1 MIEGIIDGSIDA
13 IATDHAPHHAD
24 EKAVE
29 FDQAPFG
36 IIGLETALPLTL
48 DRLVHTGHVS
58 LARVVELLG
67 PNPARIL
74 GIAGGTLAPGV
85 PAHITVL
92 APDVTTTVAADSFRS
107 KARNTPFDG
116 WELRGAV
123 AATIMSGRAV
133 YTNPAVSGAE
143 VFEEA
148 R

>member
-1 MIEGIIDGSIDA
+1 M
-13 IATDHAPHHAD
+13 
-24 EKAVE
+24 
-29 FDQAPFG
+29 
-36 IIGLETALPLTL
+36 PLTL

-74 GIAGGTLAPGV
+74 GIDGGTLAPGV

-92 APDVTTTVAADSFRS
+92 APDATTTVVAESFRS

-123 AATIMSGRAV
+123 AATLMSGRPV
-133 YTNPAVSGAE
+133 YTNPAVAGAE

-148 R
+148 L